1 MNTLKLRIYFSFL
14 FLRSPK
20 AIPHRRMSK
29 SDSVPNLSSD
39 LDIQQ
44 CSPTAERSPHRHRKH
59 RRRSRASNS
68 LVHRSTREST
78 TLLNPSAMMR
88 MHKAAVSFDE
98 SGIYTDRCYRKESM
112 MMTHGSPQG
121 SVKFDLIPK
130 VFTDEPHRHV
140 RHRPKR
146 SDTARR
152 HVLARQKQIIGDDAH
167 VHHSDR
173 RPRTI
178 RQSSYDPRLP
188 VSSNEASPESKFK
201 SEISV
206 CSEPPPVLSGQ
217 SSIEAAVIDGANSSS
232 VQEIPAMDVPTVEV
246 RESSEKGDNDDDD
259 VSKTTP
265 QKLTRSSSTKSYKEK
280 RKLETRRNNE
290 LARMFAMQSLR
301 RAAENQ
307 NDIDVITERRSKLFS
322 SLTVDH
328 GTDSMDYVV
337 DIPLEPISK
346 SLDEHV
352 IQLDTIVVIEPEE
365 SSEEV
370 AAEKE
375 VIK

>member
-1 MNTLKLRIYFSFL
+1 
-14 FLRSPK
+14 
-20 AIPHRRMSK
+20 MSK

-39 LDIQQ
+39 VDVQQ

-78 TLLNPSAMMR
+78 ALLNPSAMMR

-98 SGIYTDRCYRKESM
+98 SGIYVDRYRKESM
-112 MMTHGSPQG
+112 TQGSPQG

-130 VFTDEPHRHV
+130 VFSDEPHRHV

-152 HVLARQKQIIGDDAH
+152 HVLARQKQIIGDDAQ
-167 VHHSDR
+167 VHGDRRQSGNSER

-188 VSSNEASPESKFK
+188 VSSNEVSPESKFK

-206 CSEPPPVLSGQ
+206 CSEPPPLLSGQ
-217 SSIEAAVIDGANSSS
+217 SSIEAAVIEGGS
-232 VQEIPAMDVPTVEV
+232 VQDIPVMDVPTVEI
-246 RESSEKGDNDDDD
+246 RESSEKGDNDNDDD
-259 VSKTTP
+259 ASKTP
-265 QKLTRSSSTKSYKEK
+265 QKLMRSSSTKSYKEK
-280 RKLETRRNNE
+280 KKMETRRNNE
-290 LARMFAMQSLR
+290 LARLFAMQNLR
-301 RAAENQ
+301 RAVENQ

-328 GTDSMDYVV
+328 TGGDSIDYIVN
-337 DIPLEPISK
+337 IPLEPISK
-346 SLDEHV
+346 SLDENV
-352 IQLDTIVVIEPEE
+352 IQPTECFTGKTTSTTNDTVVVIESGETSITVPIEE
-365 SSEEV
+365 ENIT
-370 AAEKE
+370 EKE